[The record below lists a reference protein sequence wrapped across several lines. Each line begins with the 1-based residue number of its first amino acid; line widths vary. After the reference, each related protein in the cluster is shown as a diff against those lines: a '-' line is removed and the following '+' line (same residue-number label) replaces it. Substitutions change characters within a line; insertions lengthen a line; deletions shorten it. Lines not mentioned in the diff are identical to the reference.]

1 MTPASPTRRLGLL
14 LAAALLA
21 WPPGTPRAAPVEV
34 RRDPGRGLVLA
45 DGRVL
50 VLAAIRPAIDESD
63 LAAALATLLPE
74 PARLELDATTTDRHG
89 RVRAQAR
96 GGDGVWLQESLVRA
110 GRAIVV
116 PEPGHEAAL
125 PALLAAEAEAR
136 TARRGAWAGPEPPLA
151 EAAAAGR
158 LVGRWAIVDAVVTRA
173 VAREHEILLDTGADW
188 RRDFTVRIA
197 RFELPAWKAVG
208 RDPTTLEGRRIRVR
222 GLVFWSAG
230 PMIDVVVPE
239 QVEERR

>member
-1 MTPASPTRRLGLL
+1 MTPASPTRIVRLLVAALL
-14 LAAALLA
+14 LAAS
-21 WPPGTPRAAPVEV
+21 PGPLRAEPLEV
-34 RRDPGRGLVLA
+34 RRDPERGLVLG
-45 DGRVL
+45 DGRPL
-50 VLAAIRPAIDESD
+50 VLAAIRPAIDDSD
-63 LAAALATLLPE
+63 LDAALDALLTTPL
-74 PARLELDATTTDRHG
+74 PWDLDPVTTDWQG

-96 GGDGVWLQESLVRA
+96 RADGTWLQQSLVRA

-116 PEPGHEAAL
+116 PEPGHETAL

-151 EAAAAGR
+151 EAGAAARLIGR
-158 LVGRWAIVDAVVTRA
+158 HAIVDAVVTRA
-173 VAREHEILLDTGADW
+173 VRREHEILLDTGADW

-197 RFELPAWKAVG
+197 RFELPAWKAAG
-208 RDPTTLEGRRIRVR
+208 RDPGALEGRRIRVR

-239 QVEERR
+239 QVEELR